1 MLCKVDDHFWTA
13 VTNAPCCVFPQG
25 LGSLEDDDP
34 NILLAIQLSLQD
46 SGMAG
51 SESSHDILCSEAS
64 LGAIG
69 TSLPSRLEQGSHSM
83 EVLPRASLS
92 SSELLEL
99 GDNLSKHGK
108 NQYSAPSVHHHDNQ
122 HRAPKAP
129 VPTLMAAGSS
139 NSSTGIFSSSSDK
152 LDSTTCSSHKASS
165 SSALAANA
173 NLLGNIMA
181 WFHDMNPQG
190 ITLVPPTC
198 SDTDSDLGALHAEG
212 GQGLQDDEKGPAG
225 PPPENRNAQE
235 VTADVGFCSQVD
247 AEEKRRAAPDRPTQL
262 DLVGLDSAGLPYALE
277 TGGNHAERGAAKV
290 CHVDTPQCE
299 SISDQ
304 LASTSSSEWEDQ
316 VHLV

>member
-1 MLCKVDDHFWTA
+1 
-13 VTNAPCCVFPQG
+13 
-25 LGSLEDDDP
+25 
-34 NILLAIQLSLQD
+34 
-46 SGMAG
+46 MAG
-51 SESSHDILCSEAS
+51 SESSHDILSSDAS

-69 TSLPSRLEQGSHSM
+69 TSLPSRLNQSSRSV

-122 HRAPKAP
+122 HRAQKAP

-139 NSSTGIFSSSSDK
+139 NSLTGIFSSSSDK

-165 SSALAANA
+165 PSALAPNA

-190 ITLVPPTC
+190 ITLVPPTS
-198 SDTDSDLGALHAEG
+198 SDTDSDLGALYM
-212 GQGLQDDEKGPAG
+212 GQCLQDDKKGPAV
-225 PPPENRNAQE
+225 PPDNRTAQE
-235 VTADVGFCSQVD
+235 VTADVGFCSQSD
-247 AEEKRRAAPDRPTQL
+247 TEEKTCAAPDRPTQL
-262 DLVGLDSAGLPYALE
+262 DLAGPDTVGLPYMAALD
-277 TGGNHAERGAAKV
+277 TGGNHAERGTAKV

-316 VHLV
+316 VHLI

>member
-1 MLCKVDDHFWTA
+1 
-13 VTNAPCCVFPQG
+13 
-25 LGSLEDDDP
+25 
-34 NILLAIQLSLQD
+34 
-46 SGMAG
+46 MAG
-51 SESSHDILCSEAS
+51 SESSHDILSSDAS

-69 TSLPSRLEQGSHSM
+69 TSLPSRLEQSSHSV

-122 HRAPKAP
+122 HRPQKAP

-139 NSSTGIFSSSSDK
+139 NSSTGIFSASSDK

-190 ITLVPPTC
+190 ITLVPTTA
-198 SDTDSDLGALHAEG
+198 SDTDSDLDALYAGG
-212 GQGLQDDEKGPAG
+212 GQCLQGDDKSPAA
-225 PPPENRNAQE
+225 PPENRTAQE
-235 VTADVGFCSQVD
+235 VTADVGFCSQGD
-247 AEEKRRAAPDRPTQL
+247 KENRCAAPDRPTRL
-262 DLVGLDSAGLPYALE
+262 DLVGLDTVGALYTAAPD
-277 TGGNHAERGAAKV
+277 TGGNHTERGTAKV

-299 SISDQ
+299 TISEQ

-316 VHLV
+316 VHHV

>member
-1 MLCKVDDHFWTA
+1 M
-13 VTNAPCCVFPQG
+13 
-25 LGSLEDDDP
+25 EDDDP

-51 SESSHDILCSEAS
+51 SESSHDILSSDAS

-69 TSLPSRLEQGSHSM
+69 TSLPSRLEQSSHSV

-122 HRAPKAP
+122 QRAQKAP

-190 ITLVPPTC
+190 ITLVPPAS
-198 SDTDSDLGALHAEG
+198 SDTDSDLGALYTGG
-212 GQGLQDDEKGPAG
+212 GQCPQGGEKGPGA
-225 PPPENRNAQE
+225 PPESKTAQE
-235 VTADVGFCSQVD
+235 ATADAVPRSPSD
-247 AEEKRRAAPDRPTQL
+247 TEEKRAGPDRPTQL
-262 DLVGLDSAGLPYALE
+262 DLVGLDTVGLPYMAALD
-277 TGGNHAERGAAKV
+277 TGGNHTERGTAKA

>member
-1 MLCKVDDHFWTA
+1 
-13 VTNAPCCVFPQG
+13 
-25 LGSLEDDDP
+25 
-34 NILLAIQLSLQD
+34 
-46 SGMAG
+46 MAG
-51 SESSHDILCSEAS
+51 SESSHDILCSEAL

-69 TSLPSRLEQGSHSM
+69 TSLPSRLEQSSHSV

-92 SSELLEL
+92 SSQLLEL

-108 NQYSAPSVHHHDNQ
+108 NQYSPPSVHHHDNQ
-122 HRAPKAP
+122 HRAQKVPM
-129 VPTLMAAGSS
+129 PTLMAAGSS
-139 NSSTGIFSSSSDK
+139 NLSTGIFSSSSDK
-152 LDSTTCSSHKASS
+152 LDSTCSGHRASS

-190 ITLVPPTC
+190 ITLVPPTS
-198 SDTDSDLGALHAEG
+198 SDTDSDLGALYTEG
-212 GQGLQDDEKGPAG
+212 GQCLQDDEKSPAVLS
-225 PPPENRNAQE
+225 ENRSAQE
-235 VTADVGFCSQVD
+235 VTTDVGLCSQGD
-247 AEEKRRAAPDRPTQL
+247 SEEERWAAPDRPTQL
-262 DLVGLDSAGLPYALE
+262 DLAGLDSKGQSYMATLK
-277 TGGNHAERGAAKV
+277 TDGNHTERGTAKV

>member
-1 MLCKVDDHFWTA
+1 
-13 VTNAPCCVFPQG
+13 
-25 LGSLEDDDP
+25 
-34 NILLAIQLSLQD
+34 
-46 SGMAG
+46 MAG
-51 SESSHDILCSEAS
+51 SESSHDILSCDAS

-69 TSLPSRLEQGSHSM
+69 TSLPSRLEQSSHGIA
-83 EVLPRASLS
+83 VLPRASLS

-122 HRAPKAP
+122 HQPLKAP

-139 NSSTGIFSSSSDK
+139 NSSTGIFSASSDK
-152 LDSTTCSSHKASS
+152 LDSTTCSSHRASASS

-190 ITLVPPTC
+190 ITLVPPTS
-198 SDTDSDLGALHAEG
+198 SDTDSDLDAVYAGG
-212 GQGLQDDEKGPAG
+212 GQCPQGDEKGPAV
-225 PPPENRNAQE
+225 PPENRTAPE
-235 VTADVGFCSQVD
+235 VTADVGFCPQRD
-247 AEEKRRAAPDRPTQL
+247 TEEKCAAPDRPTQL
-262 DLVGLDSAGLPYALE
+262 DLVGLDTVGQPY
-277 TGGNHAERGAAKV
+277 TGGNHTERATAKV

-299 SISDQ
+299 SISEQ

>member
-1 MLCKVDDHFWTA
+1 
-13 VTNAPCCVFPQG
+13 
-25 LGSLEDDDP
+25 
-34 NILLAIQLSLQD
+34 
-46 SGMAG
+46 MAG
-51 SESSHDILCSEAS
+51 SESSHDILCSDAS

-69 TSLPSRLEQGSHSM
+69 TSLPSRLEQNSHSM

-122 HRAPKAP
+122 HRVPKAP

-190 ITLVPPTC
+190 ITLVPPTS
-198 SDTDSDLGALHAEG
+198 SDTDSDLGALYAEG
-212 GQGLQDDEKGPAG
+212 GQCLPDDEESAAV
-225 PPPENRNAQE
+225 PPENRNAQE
-235 VTADVGFCSQVD
+235 VTADGGFCSQGD
-247 AEEKRRAAPDRPTQL
+247 TEEKRCAAPDRPTQL
-262 DLVGLDSAGLPYALE
+262 DLVRLDSAGLPYIAALQ
-277 TGGNHAERGAAKV
+277 TGGSHTERGTAKV

-304 LASTSSSEWEDQ
+304 LASSSSSEWEDQ

>member
-1 MLCKVDDHFWTA
+1 
-13 VTNAPCCVFPQG
+13 
-25 LGSLEDDDP
+25 
-34 NILLAIQLSLQD
+34 
-46 SGMAG
+46 MAG
-51 SESSHDILCSEAS
+51 SESSHDILCSDAS

-69 TSLPSRLEQGSHSM
+69 TSLPSRLEQNSHSV

-122 HRAPKAP
+122 HRVPKAP

-190 ITLVPPTC
+190 ITLVPPTS
-198 SDTDSDLGALHAEG
+198 SDTDSDLGALYAEG
-212 GQGLQDDEKGPAG
+212 GQCLQDDEKSAAV
-225 PPPENRNAQE
+225 PPENRNAQE
-235 VTADVGFCSQVD
+235 VTADGGFCSQGD
-247 AEEKRRAAPDRPTQL
+247 TEEKRCAAPDRPTQL
-262 DLVGLDSAGLPYALE
+262 DLVGLDSVGLPYIAAFQ
-277 TGGNHAERGAAKV
+277 TGGSHTERGTAKV

-304 LASTSSSEWEDQ
+304 LASSSSSEWEDQ

>member
-1 MLCKVDDHFWTA
+1 
-13 VTNAPCCVFPQG
+13 
-25 LGSLEDDDP
+25 
-34 NILLAIQLSLQD
+34 
-46 SGMAG
+46 MAG
-51 SESSHDILCSEAS
+51 SESSHDILCSDAL

-69 TSLPSRLEQGSHSM
+69 TSLPSRLEQSSRSV

-122 HRAPKAP
+122 HRAEKARS
-129 VPTLMAAGSS
+129 LMAAGSS
-139 NSSTGIFSSSSDK
+139 KSSTGIFSSSSDK
-152 LDSTTCSSHKASS
+152 LDSTTSGSHKASS
-165 SSALAANA
+165 STALAANA

-181 WFHDMNPQG
+181 WFHDMNPHG
-190 ITLVPPTC
+190 VALVPPTS
-198 SDTDSDLGALHAEG
+198 SDTDSDLGALCAAG
-212 GQGLQDDEKGPAG
+212 GQRLRDDEKPPAA
-225 PPPENRNAQE
+225 PPENRNPQE
-235 VTADVGFCSQVD
+235 VTTDAGSCSQSD
-247 AEEKRRAAPDRPTQL
+247 TGEKRCAAPDRPTQL
-262 DLVGLDSAGLPYALE
+262 DLAGLDSTGLPDAATLE
-277 TGGNHAERGAAKV
+277 PGGNRTERGSAKV